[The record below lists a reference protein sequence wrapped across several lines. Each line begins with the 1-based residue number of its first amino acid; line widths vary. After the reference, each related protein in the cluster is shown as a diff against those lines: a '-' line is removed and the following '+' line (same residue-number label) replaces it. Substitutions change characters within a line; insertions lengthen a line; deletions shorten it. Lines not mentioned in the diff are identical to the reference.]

1 MSVPAFSNRAVVP
14 ARHAYV
20 AAAALLLAAIA
31 STSVYGVSPVVRP
44 APDFAFSGVGS
55 KRSLRSLRGQPV
67 VVVIARSPDTGAFKK
82 QAKRLAPI
90 YQEFASRGT
99 VFVAAFSERDGQIP
113 SNIPFV
119 VAANGPALATAY
131 GLSDDFRL
139 AIVGQDGNLDLVT
152 DKVLPAFRVREVI
165 QNSYAVQQAARKVA
179 PKGPPA
185 Q

>member
-1 MSVPAFSNRAVVP
+1 MSILGFSQLGFARAAFGRAS
-14 ARHAYV
+14 
-20 AAAALLLAAIA
+20 AAALMFTAINA
-31 STSVYGVSPVVRP
+31 VALHGASPVVRP
-44 APDFAFSGVGS
+44 APDFSFAGVGA
-55 KRSLRSLRGQPV
+55 KKSLRSLRGQPV
-67 VVVIARSPDTGAFKK
+67 VVVIARSPDTGDFKK

-131 GLSDDFRL
+131 GLSEDFRL

-152 DKVLPAFRVREVI
+152 DKVLPAFRIREVI

-179 PKGPPA
+179 PKGPPT